1 MSGLWTNDRD
11 FADRV
16 HRAISVLATGTE
28 DSHDQSV
35 LAVVH
40 GITSA
45 VRVLDPDDP
54 EWETRVAEAIYEA
67 QHRVKHVP
75 ADENGVTHTWWRLA
89 MRDARAALEA
99 LRQP

>member
-1 MSGLWTNDRD
+1 MTGLWTNDRA
-11 FADRV
+11 FTDRV

-35 LAVVH
+35 LAVVY

-45 VRVLDPDDP
+45 VRVLDPDDTGLR
-54 EWETRVAEAIYEA
+54 EQI
-67 QHRVKHVP
+67 
-75 ADENGVTHTWWRLA
+75 
-89 MRDARAALEA
+89 ARALFDEEMRGAITWKKAHESMRRDYRRLGRAVIVA